1 MIPLE
6 LINLICDK
14 LPLKTLINNGDFILP
29 ELNMKKVKKYW
40 RNSDIFILIV
50 DNDINGVKYLIAK
63 NDGENYT
70 KNDLIEMV
78 KKSCECDRLEIIK
91 FLLGKQHRNLYS
103 NPLSKNSYK
112 FLSLKTSKPLLIAIA
127 KGYLD
132 IVKYLI
138 EHLIEHLM
146 ETNYTSINDYIR
158 CNEYKPITR
167 AVKHDHSD
175 ILKYLVEKGANVK
188 ACEERII
195 ELSIYNGNLDMLKYL
210 VELGVNI
217 RFKNDEALKFA
228 CLYGELDILKYL
240 ISLGLDIRKKCEQ
253 LVWMVKR
260 SAYRYIYIIKYLESL
275 NIESDAKP
283 DISITINLV

>member
-1 MIPLE
+1 MYTLPLE
-6 LINLICDK
+6 LIDLICDK
-14 LPLKTLINNGDFILP
+14 LPLKTLINNGEIILP
-29 ELNMKKVKKYW
+29 ELNMKKIKKYW
-40 RNSDIFILIV
+40 RNSDIFILIT

-78 KKSCECDRLEIIK
+78 KKSCEYGRLEILK
-91 FLLGKQHRNLYS
+91 KLLDSSY
-103 NPLSKNSYK
+103 KNSHK
-112 FLSLKTSKPLLIAIA
+112 FLSLKNNKSLLIAIA

-132 IVKYLI
+132 IVKYLVKNN
-138 EHLIEHLM
+138 HV
-146 ETNYTSINDYIR
+146 SIDDYIIY
-158 CNEYKPITR
+158 NEYKPITR
-167 AVKHDHSD
+167 AVKHDHLD

-195 ELSIYNGNLDMLKYL
+195 ELSIYNGDLDMVKYL
-210 VELGVNI
+210 VSQGVNI